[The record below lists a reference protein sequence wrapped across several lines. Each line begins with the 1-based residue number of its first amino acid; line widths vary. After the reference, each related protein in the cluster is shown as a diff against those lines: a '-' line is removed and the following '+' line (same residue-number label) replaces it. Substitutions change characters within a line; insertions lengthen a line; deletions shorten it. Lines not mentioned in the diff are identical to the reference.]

1 MPPKRAAEAC
11 TSTEECILQYGKHN
25 NIIKWR
31 EYMQTI
37 VTELY
42 RIVGMFITTDVR
54 YELQKFSY
62 RDYPAD
68 SSSESLSSEEDEE
81 TVEGQPEPVP
91 DPEAVAY
98 AAARPARI
106 AARLA
111 RNERR
116 RKASERLRTKFKEDD
131 YMQRKRDL
139 KTQRE
144 NECTMSPM
152 MWKRISL
159 MSQRVGYGRRK
170 STKRRTLLW
179 TAYFYGH

>member
-1 MPPKRAAEAC
+1 
-11 TSTEECILQYGKHN
+11 
-25 NIIKWR
+25 
-31 EYMQTI
+31 MQTI

-42 RIVGMFITTDVR
+42 GIVGMFITTDVR
-54 YELQKFSY
+54 YELPRFSY

-68 SSSESLSSEEDEE
+68 SSSKISSSEEDEE
-81 TVEGQPEPVP
+81 TVEGQPKPVS

-131 YMQRKRDL
+131 YRGTSKHNAR
-139 KTQRE
+139 TNVR
-144 NECTMSPM
+144 CT
-152 MWKRISL
+152 L
-159 MSQRVGYGRRK
+159 
-170 STKRRTLLW
+170 
-179 TAYFYGH
+179 